1 MDKIF
6 QGVYEFLKWVSKI
19 SGLTYHEV
27 NIIVYYIII
36 PGIFIYLIGR
46 IIKNRTLI
54 LVYGV
59 LVLLTFTVVSDFA
72 LFSTK
77 IFESSVDFLN
87 LFDRIGLNYTQASVV
102 ICVIIP
108 ILITFSLIYLNK
120 RKRQK

>member
-1 MDKIF
+1 MEKIF

-36 PGIFIYLIGR
+36 PGIFIYLLGR
-46 IIKNRTLI
+46 IIKNNRLI
-54 LVYGV
+54 LIYGV
-59 LVLLTFTVVSDFA
+59 LVLLTITVVPDFA

-77 IFESSVDFLN
+77 VFESSVDFLN
-87 LFDRIGLNYTQASVV
+87 LFDKVGLNYTQASVV

-120 RKRQK
+120 RKRLK